1 MTVVSTKEFNIDQ
14 EKYFDLALEEEVF
27 IKRGDYMFL
36 LLNKKINDTNIYH
49 DASVY
54 EEVLAPDD
62 DFRRAITMDE
72 FIDRALVMVEKI
84 DKMYT
89 KK

>member
-1 MTVVSTKEFNIDQ
+1 MKWNNSKNKIMTVVSTKEFN
-14 EKYFDLALEEEVF
+14 
-27 IKRGDYMFL
+27 
-36 LLNKKINDTNIYH
+36 TNIYH

-54 EEVLAPDD
+54 DEVLAPDD

-72 FIDRALVMVEKI
+72 FIDRALVMVEKV